1 MNWAVKS
8 GASWMILCSLATT
21 VAAQVLPESIL
32 ACKREPD
39 DARRLQCYDQEV
51 AKFPVTPEQAFGLS
65 PSRVSAAQ
73 RQSASPEA
81 KKTEPESQLKSLT
94 AKVVALRDR
103 PYAGFVVTFDNGQ
116 VWMQYEDDS
125 TRGVHV
131 GDLVTIKPG
140 VLGSFWLVGPSGWA
154 TKIHRVK

>member
-1 MNWAVKS
+1 M
-8 GASWMILCSLATT
+8 
-21 VAAQVLPESIL
+21 
-32 ACKREPD
+32 
-39 DARRLQCYDQEV
+39 
-51 AKFPVTPEQAFGLS
+51 TPEQAFGLS
-65 PSRVSAAQ
+65 PSRASAAQ
-73 RQSASPEA
+73 RQSPGPES
-81 KKTEPESQLKSLT
+81 KKPPEPETQLKSLT

-140 VLGSFWLVGPSGWA
+140 VLGSFWLVGPSDGPRRSIASSNTASLLPHVSWFCRRSA
-154 TKIHRVK
+154 HTAPG